1 MYLKNTVMKA
11 VWKHQFGWP
20 FQTPVDAMKLNIPD
34 YHKIIKHPMDF
45 GTIKKRLENNFYWS
59 AKECIKDFNTVF
71 TNCYV
76 YNKAGEDIVVMA
88 QTLEKLFLT
97 KITSMPKDEQEINPQ
112 PKDPGI
118 KDAAQVKPE
127 KKLGL
132 PSSAARPARSMSV
145 TSEEAGSEASIPPA
159 PTPSSVPSQ
168 ISAKPE
174 LGGGGGA
181 VQGQGPDFTQP
192 PIKKKQGVKRKAD
205 TTTADPGG
213 ESAEEKKPA
222 RQIKRPLKEMP
233 DTLPQHSSKPKNR
246 MTEAMKACNEIIK
259 EMFSKKHSAYAWPFY
274 KPVDTEQ
281 LDLHDYKQVI
291 KKPMDLGTVKTKM
304 ESRQYNSPAEFA
316 IDMRLIFTN
325 CYKYNPPDHDVV
337 AMARKLQDV
346 FEMKY
351 ARIPDEVTANN
362 QGVLIGRDTDDD
374 NYDSE
379 DERER
384 KLLQL
389 QEQLRQ
395 MQILVEE
402 SIRSR
407 KKRGTGGKNKKEG
420 KLKSKK
426 SAKGIAA

>member
-1 MYLKNTVMKA
+1 
-11 VWKHQFGWP
+11 
-20 FQTPVDAMKLNIPD
+20 
-34 YHKIIKHPMDF
+34 
-45 GTIKKRLENNFYWS
+45 
-59 AKECIKDFNTVF
+59 
-71 TNCYV
+71 
-76 YNKAGEDIVVMA
+76 
-88 QTLEKLFLT
+88 
-97 KITSMPKDEQEINPQ
+97 MPKDEQEMNPQ

-118 KDAAQVKPE
+118 KDVAQAKPE

-132 PSSAARPARSMSV
+132 SSLPSASRPARSMSV

-181 VQGQGPDFTQP
+181 VPGQGPDFTQP

-291 KKPMDLGTVKTKM
+291 KKPMDLGTVRTKM
-304 ESRQYNSPAEFA
+304 EGREYRVPTEFA
-316 IDMRLIFTN
+316 TDMRLIFTN
-325 CYKYNPPDHDVV
+325 CYKYNPPEHDVV

-346 FEMKY
+346 FEMRY
-351 ARIPDEVTANN
+351 ARIPDEVTQAN
-362 QGVLIGRDTDDD
+362 QGLLVGRQDTDED
-374 NYDSE
+374 YDSE
-379 DERER
+379 DE
-384 KLLQL
+384 
-389 QEQLRQ
+389 
-395 MQILVEE
+395 
-402 SIRSR
+402 
-407 KKRGTGGKNKKEG
+407 
-420 KLKSKK
+420 
-426 SAKGIAA
+426 